1 MINKKRVIYLLLN
14 DDSNEDN
21 INIDDSDKDNG
32 NDVDNEGKKDKVIK
46 EDNKT
51 DKKEPVNKKSTK
63 SKEKNVTISQ
73 KEFKEYN
80 DLKRANMSSEERE
93 KALLQDIENL
103 NLKIETYESTI
114 EEQTKEIN
122 NMKAQEGI
130 KNKIFEI
137 EEKKPY
143 LKKTL
148 DKRKEKGFNS
158 VDELE
163 EFIKFVDDETL
174 KEAYET
180 NKNIRKATK
189 ITGSTRTDIPVN
201 YKNSQTNYDDVD
213 LSKYGL

>member
-1 MINKKRVIYLLLN
+1 MINDKRVIYLLLN
-14 DDSNEDN
+14 DDGGDVVDEG
-21 INIDDSDKDNG
+21 NG
-32 NDVDNEGKKDKVIK
+32 NTSAGEDGGAKEPSQTNEPKVDDK
-46 EDNKT
+46 NKT
-51 DKKEPVNKKSTK
+51 TTKKSTK
-63 SKEKNVTISQ
+63 PKEKSVTISQ

-80 DLKRANMSSEERE
+80 DLKRANMSAEERE

-122 NMKAQEGI
+122 TMKAQEGI
-130 KNKIFEI
+130 KNKISEI

-158 VDELE
+158 IDELD

-189 ITGSTRTDIPVN
+189 ITGSTRTNISVN
-201 YKNSQTNYDDVD
+201 HKNNQSNYDDVD

>member
-1 MINKKRVIYLLLN
+1 MINDKRLIYLLLN
-14 DDSNEDN
+14 DDNNEDDIVVDEN
-21 INIDDSDKDNG
+21 KDELE
-32 NDVDNEGKKDKVIK
+32 NEEK
-46 EDNKT
+46 EDKESKEDKKT
-51 DKKEPVNKKSTK
+51 DKNKSVNKKFTK
-63 SKEKNVTISQ
+63 PKEKSVTISQ

-122 NMKAQEGI
+122 TMKAQEGI
-130 KNKIFEI
+130 KNKISEI

-158 VDELE
+158 IDELD

-180 NKNIRKATK
+180 NKNIKKATK

-201 YKNSQTNYDDVD
+201 HRTNQTNYDDID

>member
-1 MINKKRVIYLLLN
+1 MINDKRIIYLLLN
-14 DDSNEDN
+14 DEGEGTVIDN
-21 INIDDSDKDNG
+21 DNG
-32 NDVDNEGKKDKVIK
+32 NTPNNNDDGEGKEPSQNNEPKVDDK
-46 EDNKT
+46 NKT
-51 DKKEPVNKKSTK
+51 ATKKSTK
-63 SKEKNVTISQ
+63 PKEKNVTISQ

-80 DLKRANMSSEERE
+80 DLKRANMSAEERE

-122 NMKAQEGI
+122 TMKAQEGI
-130 KNKIFEI
+130 KNKISEI

-158 VDELE
+158 IDELD

-189 ITGSTRTDIPVN
+189 ITGSTRTNIPVN
-201 YKNSQTNYDDVD
+201 HKANQTNYDDVD

>member
-14 DDSNEDN
+14 DENNDN
-21 INIDDSDKDNG
+21 DEIVVEENKDNLE
-32 NDVDNEGKKDKVIK
+32 NEEK
-46 EDNKT
+46 ENKETKETNKT
-51 DKKEPVNKKSTK
+51 DKNKPINKKNTK

-80 DLKRANMSSEERE
+80 DLKRANMSAEERE

-122 NMKAQEGI
+122 TMKAQEGI
-130 KNKIFEI
+130 KNKISEI

-158 VDELE
+158 IDELN
-163 EFIKFVDDETL
+163 EFIKFVDDDTL

-180 NKNIRKATK
+180 TKNIKKATR
-189 ITGSTRTDIPVN
+189 ITGNTRTNITN
-201 YKNSQTNYDDVD
+201 NQKIKNNNYDDID

>member
-1 MINKKRVIYLLLN
+1 MINDKRLIYLLLN
-14 DDSNEDN
+14 DDNDIDGDDNSNVDEN
-21 INIDDSDKDNG
+21 KDDLKNDEKIIKEEKDIDKD
-32 NDVDNEGKKDKVIK
+32 DK
-46 EDNKT
+46 NK
-51 DKKEPVNKKSTK
+51 PSNKKSTK
-63 SKEKNVTISQ
+63 NKEKTITISQ

-122 NMKAQEGI
+122 TMKAQEGI
-130 KNKIFEI
+130 KNKISEI

-158 VDELE
+158 IDELD

-201 YKNSQTNYDDVD
+201 HKTNQTNYDDVD

>member
-1 MINKKRVIYLLLN
+1 MINKKRIIYLLLN
-14 DDSNEDN
+14 DEGESTV
-21 INIDDSDKDNG
+21 IDDGNG
-32 NDVDNEGKKDKVIK
+32 NNPNNDDGEGKEPSQNNESKIDDK
-46 EDNKT
+46 NKT
-51 DKKEPVNKKSTK
+51 ATKKSTK
-63 SKEKNVTISQ
+63 PKEKNVTISQ

-80 DLKRANMSSEERE
+80 DLKRANMSAEERE

-122 NMKAQEGI
+122 TMKAQEGI
-130 KNKIFEI
+130 KNKISEI

-158 VDELE
+158 IDELN
-163 EFIKFVDDETL
+163 EFIKFVDDDTL

-180 NKNIRKATK
+180 TKNIKKATR
-189 ITGSTRTDIPVN
+189 ITGNTRTNITN
-201 YKNSQTNYDDVD
+201 NQKIKNNNYDDID

>member
-1 MINKKRVIYLLLN
+1 MINDKRLIYLLLN
-14 DDSNEDN
+14 DDNNENDIIVDEN
-21 INIDDSDKDNG
+21 KDELE
-32 NDVDNEGKKDKVIK
+32 NEEK
-46 EDNKT
+46 EDKESKEDKKT
-51 DKKEPVNKKSTK
+51 DKNKSVNKKSTK
-63 SKEKNVTISQ
+63 PKEKSVTISQ

-122 NMKAQEGI
+122 TMKAQEGI
-130 KNKIFEI
+130 KNKISEI

-158 VDELE
+158 IDELD

-180 NKNIRKATK
+180 NKNIKKATK

-201 YKNSQTNYDDVD
+201 HRNNQTNYDDVD

>member
-1 MINKKRVIYLLLN
+1 MINDKRVIYLLLN
-14 DDSNEDN
+14 DDGGDVVDE
-21 INIDDSDKDNG
+21 DNG
-32 NDVDNEGKKDKVIK
+32 NTSTGEDGEAKEPSQTNEPKVDDK
-46 EDNKT
+46 NKT
-51 DKKEPVNKKSTK
+51 ATKKSTK

-80 DLKRANMSSEERE
+80 DLKRANMSAEERE

-122 NMKAQEGI
+122 TMKAQEGI
-130 KNKIFEI
+130 KNKISEI

-158 VDELE
+158 IDELD

-189 ITGSTRTDIPVN
+189 ITGSTRTNIPVN
-201 YKNSQTNYDDVD
+201 HKTNQTNYDDVD

>member
-1 MINKKRVIYLLLN
+1 MINDKRVIYLLLN
-14 DDSNEDN
+14 DEGEGTV
-21 INIDDSDKDNG
+21 IDDGNG
-32 NDVDNEGKKDKVIK
+32 NTPNNDDDGESKKPSQNNEPKVDDK
-46 EDNKT
+46 NKT
-51 DKKEPVNKKSTK
+51 TTKKSTK
-63 SKEKNVTISQ
+63 PKEKNVTISQ

-80 DLKRANMSSEERE
+80 DLKRANMSAEERE

-122 NMKAQEGI
+122 TMKAQEGI
-130 KNKIFEI
+130 KNKISEI

-158 VDELE
+158 IDELD

-189 ITGSTRTDIPVN
+189 ITGSTRTNIPVN
-201 YKNSQTNYDDVD
+201 HKVNQTNYDDVD

>member
-1 MINKKRVIYLLLN
+1 MINDKRVIYLLLN
-14 DDSNEDN
+14 DDGGDVVDEG
-21 INIDDSDKDNG
+21 NG
-32 NDVDNEGKKDKVIK
+32 NTSTGEDGEAKETSQTNEPKVDDK
-46 EDNKT
+46 NKT
-51 DKKEPVNKKSTK
+51 TTKKSTK
-63 SKEKNVTISQ
+63 SKEKSVTISQ

-80 DLKRANMSSEERE
+80 DLKRANMSAEERE

-122 NMKAQEGI
+122 TMKAQEGI
-130 KNKIFEI
+130 KNKISEI

-158 VDELE
+158 IDELD

-189 ITGSTRTDIPVN
+189 ITGNTRTNIPVN
-201 YKNSQTNYDDVD
+201 HKTNQTNYDDVD

>member
-1 MINKKRVIYLLLN
+1 MINDKRVIYLLLN
-14 DDSNEDN
+14 DDGGDIVDEGNGNTSAGEDGEAKEPSQSNEPKV
-21 INIDDSDKDNG
+21 DDK
-32 NDVDNEGKKDKVIK
+32 
-46 EDNKT
+46 NKT
-51 DKKEPVNKKSTK
+51 TTKKSTK
-63 SKEKNVTISQ
+63 PKEKNVTISQ

-80 DLKRANMSSEERE
+80 DLKRANMSAEERE

-122 NMKAQEGI
+122 TMKAQEGI
-130 KNKIFEI
+130 KNKISEI

-158 VDELE
+158 IDELD

-189 ITGSTRTDIPVN
+189 ITGSTRTNIPVN
-201 YKNSQTNYDDVD
+201 HKVNQTNYDDVD